1 MTLLLSL
8 YSGPPSRSDF
18 SQYLSILFYLILV
31 IVIIAVIFSLNKRT
45 HHSNWNTLID
55 NFKYSSKD
63 FYKLLR
69 AELWSHGIEDIKI
82 SGVNFKESHLFSSN
96 RLYLEVKWKGIE
108 YYVCAAPFGA
118 GFFISWWM
126 FSNKSSFQKII
137 SGIPFIGSFLERNFF
152 PDTFHVYDTSSMFMT
167 YVQSSV
173 LKVIDDI
180 TKEQGIKGLSELE
193 RKPVMQDLFR
203 R

>member
-1 MTLLLSL
+1 MQIHLLGIGIYQL
-8 YSGPPSRSDF
+8 PVT
-18 SQYLSILFYLILV
+18 LILV
-31 IVIIAVIFSLNKRT
+31 LVVIAIIFSLNKKT

-82 SGVNFKESHLFSSN
+82 SGVNFKESNLFSSN

-108 YYVCAAPFGA
+108 YYVCAAPFGD

-126 FSNKSSFQKII
+126 FSNKSPFQKII
-137 SGIPFIGSFLERNFF
+137 SGIPFVGSFLERSFF

-167 YVQSSV
+167 YAQESV
-173 LKVIDDI
+173 LKIIDNI

-193 RKPVMQDLFR
+193 RKPLMRDLFKR
-203 R
+203 